1 MYLTPSDITV
11 IHRWVMKTS
20 SFVVTTAG
28 IILLFYNVTN
38 GFLCLIFG
46 ELIDLPIRM
55 KKQ

>member
-1 MYLTPSDITV
+1 MYLTPSDIKV